1 MLSLGQ
7 MFKGK
12 GQLVTC
18 WERGNRNK
26 KVNRRGVA
34 LTRAANQRGC
44 RAYSILLGALSP
56 LVAPVVNVIT
66 CLDKEGTCQSQHP
79 TARTD
84 DLRNGVVQCHDYTV
98 RTR

>member
-1 MLSLGQ
+1 M
-7 MFKGK
+7 GK
-12 GQLVTC
+12 GQLATC

-26 KVNRRGVA
+26 KVGEPSWCGLDKSRQPKR
-34 LTRAANQRGC
+34 L